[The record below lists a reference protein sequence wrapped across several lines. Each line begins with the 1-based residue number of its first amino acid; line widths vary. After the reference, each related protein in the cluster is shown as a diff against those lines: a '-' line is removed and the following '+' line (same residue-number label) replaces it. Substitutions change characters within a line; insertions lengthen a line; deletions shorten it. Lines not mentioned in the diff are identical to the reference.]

1 MIRILWSFFY
11 ILKKIDISQN
21 NRESLC
27 ASCIVIL
34 MAGMVLFEY
43 LGFISEEYNIFL
55 EDFWRYVLLFVF
67 TITAFVFDKRIFQ
80 YFGLIVASVF
90 LTVFVMFIVHFGSH
104 FGRMSV
110 EAKMWIIILILPG
123 KVVYMLPE
131 MVLLGSIGYGLGYV
145 LKKMLSYDNIVL
157 RDIAYLI
164 LMSAL
169 LYLGYKF
176 TFIGRDIFSKYN
188 HDDIVHIRRHVPEF
202 NRRCSYAVFR
212 TKGAKKLKIQSIIDM
227 GIYRGLYMLD
237 KQGNLVN
244 DFGGKITVDYD
255 TNRLKITYQHVP
267 GGKIC
272 RAYCESNTGSFGFDT
287 LYINDIA
294 IEYGSSFERGDS
306 RRVAELCYAFE
317 DVNVS
322 FVASKDI
329 MQYSYYFDKTAMEK
343 LFSILAKSEDIMVD
357 QEISYKDES
366 GNIITYFN
374 GGWSKIEWHDPYD
387 DFFK

>member
-1 MIRILWSFFY
+1 M
-11 ILKKIDISQN
+11 LKKIDISQN

-43 LGFISEEYNIFL
+43 FGFISEEYNIFL
-55 EDFWRYVLLFVF
+55 EDFWRYALLFVF
-67 TITAFVFDKRIFQ
+67 TITALIFYKRITQ
-80 YFGLIVASVF
+80 YFGLIAASLF
-90 LTVFVMFIVHFGSH
+90 LVIFVVFIVRYGSGFGK
-104 FGRMSV
+104 MSI
-110 EAKMWIIILILPG
+110 EAQMWVIFFILPG
-123 KVVYMLPE
+123 SVAYILPKI
-131 MVLLGSIGYGLGYV
+131 VFLGSLGYGLGYV
-145 LKKMLSYDNIVL
+145 LKKMLSYDNIVPK
-157 RDIAYLI
+157 AFVYLI

-188 HDDIVHIRRHVPEF
+188 FNRIEHLQRHVPEF
-202 NRRCSYAVFR
+202 NRRCSYAVSR
-212 TKGAKKLKIQSIIDM
+212 TKGAKKLKTQSIIDM

-237 KQGNLVN
+237 KQGNLVD

-255 TNRLKITYQHVP
+255 TDRLKITHHHVP

-272 RAYCESNTGSFGFDT
+272 RTHCESNTGSFSFDT
-287 LYINDIA
+287 LYINDTA
-294 IEYGSSFERGDS
+294 IEYGSSIKREDR

-322 FVASKDI
+322 FVVSKEKI
-329 MQYSYYFDKTAMEK
+329 KHSSYIDKTAMEK
-343 LFSILAKSEDIMVD
+343 LFSILATSEDITVD

-366 GNIITYFN
+366 GNIFMYFN
-374 GGWSKIEWHDPYD
+374 GGWLKVERHDPYD
-387 DFFK
+387 DTFK